1 MCGTLG
7 VVSVQQEQYQP
18 PFLLGKGSALPNLD
32 DEAELSGEVSLEHA
46 CVSAGPL
53 VYASL
58 NY

>member
-1 MCGTLG
+1 MPA
-7 VVSVQQEQYQP
+7 SVP
-18 PFLLGKGSALPNLD
+18 SGKGTEALPNLD
-32 DEAELSGEVSLEHA
+32 DEAELSGEVSLEVCTV